1 MLNTRL
7 LGSSFG
13 PRLQHGFTV
22 DQGLT
27 ERLDRG
33 WVWLQP
39 HSAMLGFQQPLGDRV
54 QRPRI
59 ALLKEFLHARIERIR
74 LSDLLVHPVVNDA
87 GGGVEAEQV
96 IDRRAQFQPPFVAVP
111 PYALDPLGVDDAR
124 AENPQHLLLEVA
136 DGGARRV
143 VSVAEI
149 MLRLAARQGAD
160 GGDHATVELQVI
172 VAVEDVM
179 LAVVL
184 VVQRDL
190 HTDEPPSKQVAGVD
204 ALLVDRVRIAA
215 PVNVCFRQVGGAIPV
230 LLVDQRQDPRT
241 VALRLGTEDAVRS
254 LPLEVERTGLGACG
268 RFHVRQEM
276 LAREILAGRLIQLHD
291 QPGGLVQE
299 CDQVGKGVAEETAD
313 AHDDVDPRPA
323 KLLEWDHLDAG
334 DPPAF
339 FLPAGV
345 VIPLPTKAHRQRAA
359 GAFVV
364 VQCQNDLLEIVR
376 ALETSCRLSCRLH
389 GRQEQR
395 DEYRDNRN
403 DNQELDQCEAASGRE
418 SRAETTDEAGSDHDN
433 LLVVRS
439 LCEAQRESEESS
451 ARSVGVSCRSINR
464 LARKAKSDVQ
474 SRRPYPTC
482 RGFIIASTPR
492 PGRTLREPTMGR
504 SSGSRINL
512 QATPS
517 HGFQCPQWPMWRSSP
532 VTAAGPQRICTVFPL
547 LRIWISFPDRHPCR
561 AQSYQ
566 DKLGRQATRSFSSR
580 PKAVA
585 ISSAQARSSGR
596 YVSGAIS
603 GMAAGQP
610 S

>member
-1 MLNTRL
+1 MDRAIREREVGAARMVARGRQHDVIGPGRCSHKVDDSGSHPNFRL
-7 LGSSFG
+7 RIDWVEGG
-13 PRLQHGFTV
+13 EQRVAIDARDPPVPRVEVCRVRQSVNVLA
-22 DQGLT
+22 
-27 ERLDRG
+27 E
-33 WVWLQP
+33 
-39 HSAMLGFQQPLGDRV
+39 SDRV
-54 QRPRI
+54 GQAVGYGRDLHRRDAAGVGIGGPDDGERVDSRHHADVLEHAVHQTELSLVGAGACHREVGPGAQAARI
-59 ALLKEFLHARIERIR
+59 AAIGHGQGA
-74 LSDLLVHPVVNDA
+74 VVVCRGSWKRVAKVDDRAVAGAPEDA
-87 GGGVEAEQV
+87 QPRAADGRVGVV
-96 IDRRAQFQPPFVAVP
+96 IDRDREVHRVVDCALFDELRQPDQHAGRIRIAVAV
-111 PYALDPLGVDDAR
+111 
-124 AENPQHLLLEVA
+124 
-136 DGGARRV
+136 
-143 VSVAEI
+143 
-149 MLRLAARQGAD
+149 
-160 GGDHATVELQVI
+160 VI
-172 VAVEDVM
+172 
-179 LAVVL
+179 
-184 VVQRDL
+184 R
-190 HTDEPPSKQVAGVD
+190 
-204 ALLVDRVRIAA
+204 
-215 PVNVCFRQVGGAIPV
+215 
-230 LLVDQRQDPRT
+230 
-241 VALRLGTEDAVRS
+241 
-254 LPLEVERTGLGACG
+254 
-268 RFHVRQEM
+268 
-276 LAREILAGRLIQLHD
+276 
-291 QPGGLVQE
+291 
-299 CDQVGKGVAEETAD
+299 
-313 AHDDVDPRPA
+313 
-323 KLLEWDHLDAG
+323 
-334 DPPAF
+334 
-339 FLPAGV
+339 
-345 VIPLPTKAHRQRAA
+345 LPTKAHRERAV

-451 ARSVGVSCRSINR
+451 ARSVRVSCRSINR

-474 SRRPYPTC
+474 SRRPYSTC

-585 ISSAQARSSGR
+585 ISSAQAFRVADMSLARYDKILGSTVRLERRKPIAAETGPLLDQGPAWFVATHGRSRRAEEHAVMRSVGRSS
-596 YVSGAIS
+596 
-603 GMAAGQP
+603 
-610 S
+610 